1 MRRFVRALFA
11 TMALFGAAAHAQSA
25 DPMARRHQGFFFR
38 PSLGIGYF
46 HAATTGS
53 AQDVT
58 LSGGG
63 GALGLNLGGSIAEG
77 LILSAHLWTVA
88 AASPSIS
95 ASGSTATFTDGVVN
109 LAALGPSVT
118 YYFMPANVY
127 LTGSVG
133 FGRLSVS
140 KNTTTNT
147 SVGPAGNLA
156 LGKEWWV
163 SDHWGLGL
171 AGQLTL
177 GSNKD
182 NGPDSVTWHTYAATF
197 AFSATYN

>member
-1 MRRFVRALFA
+1 MRRFARALLA
-11 TMALFGAAAHAQSA
+11 IAVLFGAAAHAQSA
-25 DPMARRHQGFFFR
+25 DPTARRHLGFFFR
-38 PSLGIGYF
+38 PDLGIGYF
-46 HAATTGS
+46 RASTTDS
-53 AQDVT
+53 LQDVT

-63 GALGLNLGGSIAEG
+63 GALGVNLGGAIAEG
-77 LILSAHLWTVA
+77 LILSAHLWTNGAV
-88 AASPSIS
+88 SPSIS
-95 ASGSTATFTDGVVN
+95 ASGSSTTFTNGVVN
-109 LAALGPSVT
+109 LAALGPSLT

-127 LTGSVG
+127 LTGSAG

-171 AGQLTL
+171 AGQLTFGL
-177 GSNKD
+177 NKD
-182 NGPDSVTWHTYAATF
+182 NGPDSVTWHTFAATF